1 MAIVKM
7 KRVAFLT
14 LAREGDSLMRLVQR
28 LGVMHPEHIVDPGE
42 SPAAAQL
49 EHRLNIQRQVL
60 HEIRSRDFPV
70 AFGADKGEAPS
81 FDAIESWIGELRS
94 TSDKL
99 ISVER
104 EIAYASAFGEFEP
117 HDVEELAKEGVFI
130 QAWSAAAKD
139 FESLDIPAG
148 VVSAIVGNG
157 RQLLFATASC
167 VGKIGIAGAEEL
179 EMPRSSL
186 SAMRVRRNELSNTRD
201 GLLERLGIAALHRD
215 ELEALHAKAERE
227 YDFQRAHERAFR
239 DEAVMAFEGWIPA
252 ESAAAVQEA
261 AARFKVPVVMNVRDP
276 LPDETPPVLTRNPWI
291 ARVFEPLLHL
301 LGFPEYRGV
310 DPAMFFAPFM
320 MLFFGICMGD
330 VGYGVAMIIAA
341 LIFRKALLKKI
352 PQAIIALRMT
362 LLFGVAT
369 IIWGTLT
376 GSLFGAWPFGR
387 ETILL
392 NVAPGVG
399 DPMLFFKI
407 AMGLGVVHMSIALI
421 LAIVGAHTWG
431 ERIMKTGSLCI
442 LIGGVMLVVKFPA
455 WQAVLGVGV
464 LAVLVFSSNA
474 KNPLIRLGLGV
485 WGLYGHVGLLGDV
498 MSYSRLFGLGLASCS
513 IASVV
518 NMLAGSASSAG
529 PILGSIA
536 GLAILVG
543 GHFFNLVIGIVGSL
557 VHSARL
563 HAVEAMPKF
572 AVLDGEPYSPLRL
585 EAQGGVIN
593 PFTNHGLGIMYRSPE

>member
-7 KRVAFLT
+7 KRVTFLT
-14 LAREGDSLMRLVQR
+14 LAREGDSLMRMVQK
-28 LGVMHPEHIVDPGE
+28 LGVLHPEHIAEPGE
-42 SPAAAQL
+42 SVAAAQL

-60 HEIRSRDFPV
+60 HEIRSRDFPIV
-70 AFGADKGEAPS
+70 EDAGRRETPS

-99 ISVER
+99 VSVER
-104 EIAYASAFGEFEP
+104 DMAYASAFGEFEP
-117 HDVEELAKEGVFI
+117 HDVEELAEEGVFI
-130 QAWSAAAKD
+130 QAWSAPAKE

-148 VVSAIVGNG
+148 VVSKIVGNG
-157 RQLLFATASC
+157 RQVLFVTASC
-167 VGKIGIAGAEEL
+167 VKKVEIAGAAAL

-186 SAMRVRRNELSNTRD
+186 FAMRARRDELSMTRD
-201 GLLERLGIAALHRD
+201 GLLERLAVAAVHRD
-215 ELEALHAKAERE
+215 ELETLHAKAKRE

-239 DEAVMAFEGWIPA
+239 DEAVMAFEGWIPV
-252 ESAAAVQEA
+252 ESAATVQEA
-261 AARFKVPVVMNVRDP
+261 AARFAVPVVVGVRDP
-276 LPDETPPVLTRNPWI
+276 LPEETPPVLTRNPWLV
-291 ARVFEPLLHL
+291 RVFEPLLHL

-320 MLFFGICMGD
+320 MLFFGICLGD
-330 VGYGVAMIIAA
+330 VGYGAAMIIAA
-341 LIFRKALLKKI
+341 MIFKKALLKKF
-352 PQAIIALRMT
+352 PQAIVALRMT

-369 IIWGTLT
+369 MMWGALT

-387 ETILL
+387 ETVLL
-392 NVAPGVG
+392 KVAPGIG

-407 AMGLGVVHMSIALI
+407 AMGLGVVHISIALI
-421 LAIVGAHTWG
+421 LAIVGAHTWSG
-431 ERIMKTGSLCI
+431 RIVKTGSLCI
-442 LIGGVMLVVKFPA
+442 LIGGVMFVTKLPA
-455 WQAVLGVGV
+455 WQVVFGVGI

-474 KNPLIRLGLGV
+474 KNPLIRFGLGM

-518 NMLAGSASSAG
+518 NMLARDAGSVG
-529 PILGSIA
+529 PILGPIA
-536 GLAILVG
+536 ALAMLVI

-572 AVLDGEPYSPLRL
+572 AMLDGEPYSPLRL
-585 EAQGGVIN
+585 EAQGI
-593 PFTNHGLGIMYRSPE
+593 